1 MLTIGWVTL
10 TITVFFCE
18 FAIQFVKRRTFTYY
32 YLMFEPLYHY
42 IENYSSLTLT
52 QPERELIA
60 ETFKFK
66 KLRKK
71 QYYLQEGD
79 TSKYIG
85 FLIKGAMRMYSVDQ
99 KGHEHIVRFGVEN
112 WWMGDYESFN
122 MHTPSRYNIDAVED
136 SELLIITNP
145 QMQELINKIPA
156 VDAMIKLLDRRS
168 NIAVQNRVHAA
179 ISLTAEERYQ
189 HLQDNYPAFTQRFP
203 QNMIASYLGISPE
216 TLSRIRKHTIL
227 SRKAV

>member
-1 MLTIGWVTL
+1 
-10 TITVFFCE
+10 
-18 FAIQFVKRRTFTYY
+18 
-32 YLMFEPLYHY
+32 MFEPLYLY
-42 IENYSSLTLT
+42 IENYSSLILT

-79 TSKYIG
+79 ISKYIG
-85 FLIKGAMRMYSVDQ
+85 FIVKGAMRMYSVDQ

-112 WWMGDYESFN
+112 WWTGDYESYSQ
-122 MHTPSRYNIDAVED
+122 HTPSRYNIDAVED
-136 SELLIITNP
+136 TELLTISSN
-145 QMQELINKIPA
+145 QMQELVAKIPA

-179 ISLTAEERYQ
+179 ISLTAEQRYQ
-189 HLQDNYPAFTQRFP
+189 HLQESYPAFIQRFP

-216 TLSRIRKHTIL
+216 TLSRIRKHSIM
-227 SRKAV
+227 SKKAV